1 MKPNSIELLVCS
13 TYKIRGVLLDSTGLL
28 PALMSNRD
36 TQSMDSLMS
45 NDDPEHEFLL
55 SQVIRS
61 TSPDRRYNFSTETDS
76 FEYVA
81 KRRPA
86 FRDTKSE
93 DQIDFSASNYSKQT
107 SSTSSEKS
115 VRETFELQL
124 NQLQTALEA
133 SMIENSKLKDQ
144 LVGERARASTKFD
157 LPSETGSN
165 VTAKT
170 MEVEGGDISF
180 ENIIC
185 EKTNK
190 QVKEPKEGKIGKA
203 KQTYQKYTKDLYSWF
218 WDFLS
223 NFHVEDNE
231 DVGEE
236 QKEETFAPSMLSENI
251 SRLTKAA
258 KPYSKAGESVNKT
271 LCWNKRAETLVLFLL
286 YMISAYTG
294 YTLQVL
300 LIFMIWRLSVS
311 YIIATGLANR
321 FGIFSDEEEEEE
333 KTEEKNWVDKVAMAR
348 VILLKVQTITGGIAD
363 SLEKINNLMM
373 WRIPEV
379 TMKLYRF
386 LWVGLIASMFLPTA
400 FQLKLVGIAI
410 GIKIFVITPM
420 YKKYPRVK
428 EKYDSIG
435 KLWSMLPTN
444 EGLNM
449 IANKQGTILTEQI
462 SQNLEG
468 DENRNSP
475 QREAKER
482 HVLTKFG
489 LTTKE
494 KVLDGWFSGKR
505 ANLMNRS
512 NLMSGYKSGKLYLT
526 TNHICYEKMNA
537 TNSSDRIKIELK
549 NIQSVSK
556 AKPFQILPGS
566 GMSIEISMK
575 EDKSFLFSAIF
586 NRDEVFK
593 DIIENGLSRGHEWA
607 IRHEES

>member
-1 MKPNSIELLVCS
+1 M
-13 TYKIRGVLLDSTGLL
+13 Y
-28 PALMSNRD
+28 NRD
-36 TQSMDSLMS
+36 IQSMDSLRS

-61 TSPDRRYNFSTETDS
+61 TSPDRRYNSSTDTDP

-81 KRRPA
+81 RRRPA
-86 FRDTKSE
+86 FREKNDDKM
-93 DQIDFSASNYSKQT
+93 DFSANNYSKQK
-107 SSTSSEKS
+107 SSVSSEKS
-115 VRETFELQL
+115 VREAFELQL
-124 NQLQTALEA
+124 NQLQNALEA
-133 SMIENSKLKDQ
+133 SMIENSKLKDE
-144 LVGERARASTKFD
+144 LVGERSRASTIFD
-157 LPSETGSN
+157 LPSVKGSN
-165 VTAKT
+165 VTAQT
-170 MEVEGGDISF
+170 IEVKGGDISF

-185 EKTNK
+185 EKANK
-190 QVKEPKEGKIGKA
+190 QVKEPKEGKMGKA
-203 KQTYQKYTKDLYSWF
+203 KQTYKRYIKDLYSWF

-231 DVGEE
+231 DLGEE

-258 KPYSKAGESVNKT
+258 KPYSKTGISINNTLNWKT
-271 LCWNKRAETLVLFLL
+271 RAETLVLFLL

-321 FGIFSDEEEEEE
+321 FSIFKDEEEEEE

-348 VILLKVQTITGGIAD
+348 VILLKVQTLTGGIAD

-379 TMKLYRF
+379 TMKLYRS
-386 LWVGLIASMFLPTA
+386 LWISLLISMFLPTS
-400 FQLKLVGIAI
+400 FQLKLVGILI
-410 GIKIFVITPM
+410 GIKIFIISPV

-435 KLWSMLPTN
+435 KLWVMLPTN
-444 EGLNM
+444 EGLNL
-449 IANKQGTILTEQI
+449 IANKQGNILTDQN
-462 SQNLEG
+462 SQDLEV
-468 DENRNSP
+468 DESRNSP
-475 QREAKER
+475 QKEAKER
-482 HVLTKFG
+482 QILTKFG

-494 KVLDGWFSGKR
+494 KVLDGWLSGKR
-505 ANLMNRS
+505 ANLMNRG

-526 TNHICYEKMNA
+526 TNYICYEKMNA
-537 TNSSDRIKIELK
+537 TNSNDRIRIEMK
-549 NIQSVSK
+549 NILSVSK

-566 GMSIEISMK
+566 GMSIEIFMK

-586 NRDEVFK
+586 NRDGTFK